1 MQGSPEPRTPRLHE
15 GLPRKQE
22 TSDTHM
28 ATPTPSP
35 STSNGPVTFQR
46 QGDVCVVT
54 IDNPPVNALGVDVR
68 RGLAAAIDAAEAD
81 SGAKAV
87 LIVGA
92 GRNFIAGADIREFGQ
107 APQQPSLPE
116 VCLKIEN
123 CTKPVVAAIHGAAL
137 GGGLEIAL
145 SAHYRLA
152 APTAKLGLPE
162 VALGLL
168 PGSGGT
174 QRTPRLI
181 GVKPALELMLSGRH
195 AGAKEALTLGLVDRL
210 GAEPDARAE
219 GLAYA
224 QELVGAN
231 APVRRTR
238 DAAGLADKE
247 AARAALETARA
258 DTAKKSRGLFSP
270 MKIVEAVEGALT
282 LPFDEGMA
290 LERKLFLQC
299 IDSPQRAGLIHAFFA
314 EREVLK
320 APETRSASPRA
331 LTSAGIVGG
340 GTMGAGIAVAML
352 DAGLPVTMV
361 ERDEPSLARGRAH
374 VEKVYDGLIA
384 KGRMTQEAKAA
395 VMARFSGSTSYDAFA
410 NVDIVVEAVFE
421 EMGVKKAVFA
431 ELDRVCKKGAVL
443 ATNTSYL
450 DIDEIAASISRPQD
464 VVGLHFFSPAN
475 IMKLLEIVVPAKVSA
490 DVVATGFELA
500 KKLKKVPVRA
510 GVCDGFIGNRIL
522 AVYRQAAD
530 HMMEDGASPY
540 DIDAAVRNF
549 GYPMGP
555 FQVSD
560 LAGGDI
566 GWATRKRKA
575 ATRDPQAR
583 YVQVAD
589 RICER
594 GWFGQK
600 TQRGYYL
607 YPEGARTGV
616 PDPEVLAIIDAERV
630 RAGITPRKFT
640 EEEIMRRYMAAMVN
654 EGANVVLQ
662 RIALRP
668 LDVDVTF
675 LYGYGFPRHRG
686 GPMKYA
692 DTVGLAKV
700 LADIR
705 EFAKADPIF
714 WKPSPLLVELVE
726 RGADFASLNQSE

>member
-1 MQGSPEPRTPRLHE
+1 MASPASSTP
-15 GLPRKQE
+15 
-22 TSDTHM
+22 S
-28 ATPTPSP
+28 TPSP
-35 STSNGPVTFQR
+35 VTFR
-46 QGDVCVVT
+46 RDGDLFVVT
-54 IDNPPVNALGVDVR
+54 VDNPPVNALGVDVR
-68 RGLAAAIDAAEAD
+68 RGLVAAIEAAEAD
-81 SGAKAV
+81 GNAAAV

-92 GRNFIAGADIREFGQ
+92 GRNFIAGADIREFGKT
-107 APQQPSLPE
+107 PQPPSLPE
-116 VCLKIEN
+116 VCKRIED
-123 CTKPVVAAIHGAAL
+123 CSKPVLAAIHGAAL

-152 APTAKLGLPE
+152 VPSAKLGLPE
-162 VALGLL
+162 VQLGLI

-174 QRTPRLI
+174 QRAPRLV
-181 GVKPALELMLSGRH
+181 GVKPAIELMLSGRH
-195 AGAKEALTLGLVDRL
+195 AGAKEALSLGLVDRL
-210 GAEPDARAE
+210 GEGADALAE
-219 GLAYA
+219 GMAYA
-224 QELVGAN
+224 KELIAAK

-238 DAAGLADKE
+238 DAHALADKE
-247 AARAALETARA
+247 ASRAALDAARA

-270 MKIVEAVEGALT
+270 MKIVEAVEAALT

-299 IDSPQRAGLIHAFFA
+299 IESPQRAGLIHAFFA

-320 APETRSASPRA
+320 APETKAAKPRP
-331 LTSAGIVGG
+331 LDSAGIVGG
-340 GTMGAGIAVAML
+340 GTMGAGIAVSML
-352 DAGLPVTMV
+352 DAGIPVTMI
-361 ERDEPSLARGRAH
+361 ERDDTQLARGRAN
-374 VEKVYDGLIA
+374 VEKVYDGLIQ

-395 VMARFSGSTSYDAFA
+395 VLARFNGSTSYDALA
-410 NVDIVVEAVFE
+410 KVDIVVEAVFE

-431 ELDRVCKKGAVL
+431 ELDRVCKPGAVI

-450 DIDEIAASISRPQD
+450 DINEIAASISRPQD

-500 KKLKKVPVRA
+500 KKLRKVPVRA

-540 DIDAAVRNF
+540 QIDQAVRDF

-575 ATRDPQAR
+575 ATRDPKAR

-607 YPEGARTGV
+607 YPEGARTGQ
-616 PDPEVLAIIDAERV
+616 PDPEVLAIIDAERQ
-630 RAGITPRKFT
+630 RAGITPRPFT
-640 EEEIMRRYMAAMVN
+640 DEEIIRRYMAAMIN
-654 EGANVVLQ
+654 EGANVVHQ

-705 EFAKADPIF
+705 EFEKQDPVF
-714 WKPSPLLVELVE
+714 WKPSPLLIELVE

>member
-1 MQGSPEPRTPRLHE
+1 MAQTPATSASPVSFT
-15 GLPRKQE
+15 
-22 TSDTHM
+22 
-28 ATPTPSP
+28 
-35 STSNGPVTFQR
+35 R
-46 QGDVCVVT
+46 QADVLVVT

-68 RGLAAAIDAAEAD
+68 RGLAAAIAAAEAD
-81 SGAKAV
+81 GEAKAV

-107 APQQPSLPE
+107 TPQPPSLPE
-116 VCLKIEN
+116 VCAAIEN
-123 CTKPVVAAIHGAAL
+123 CSKPVVAAIQGAAL

-152 APTAKLGLPE
+152 VPSAKLGLPE

-174 QRTPRLI
+174 QRAPRLI
-181 GVKPALELMLSGRH
+181 GAKAALELILSGRH
-195 AGAKEALTLGLVDRL
+195 AGAKEALALGLVDRL
-210 GAEPDARAE
+210 GEGSEALPE

-224 QELVGAN
+224 RELVAAK

-238 DAAGLADKE
+238 DAQALADAE
-247 AARAALETARA
+247 ASRAALEAARA

-270 MKIVEAVEGALT
+270 MKIIEAVEAALT
-282 LPFDEGMA
+282 KPFDEGMA

-320 APETRSASPRA
+320 APETKAAKPRT
-331 LTSAGIVGG
+331 LESAGIIGG

-352 DAGLPVTMV
+352 DAGMPVTMI
-361 ERDEPSLARGRAH
+361 ERDDVQLARGRAN
-374 VEKVYDGLIA
+374 VEKVYDGLVK
-384 KGRMTQEAKAA
+384 KGRMTPEAKDS
-395 VMARFSGSTSYDAFA
+395 VMARFSGSTSYDALA
-410 NVDIVVEAVFE
+410 KADIVVEAVFE
-421 EMGVKKAVFA
+421 DMAVKKAVFA
-431 ELDRVCKKGAVL
+431 ELDRVCKPGAVL

-450 DIDEIAASISRPQD
+450 DIDEIAASISRPGD

-540 DIDAAVRNF
+540 EIDAAVRNF

-575 ATRDPQAR
+575 ATRDPKAR

-607 YPEGARTGV
+607 YPEGARTGQ
-616 PDPEVLAIIDAERV
+616 PDPEVLAIIDAERQ
-630 RAGITPRKFT
+630 RAGITPRSFS
-640 EEEIMRRYMAAMVN
+640 EDEIMRRYMAAMIN
-654 EGANVVLQ
+654 EGANVVHQ

-675 LYGYGFPRHRG
+675 LYGYGFPRFRG

-692 DTVGLAKV
+692 DMVGLPKV
-700 LADIR
+700 LADIQ
-705 EFAKADPIF
+705 EFAKQDPVF

>member
-1 MQGSPEPRTPRLHE
+1 
-15 GLPRKQE
+15 
-22 TSDTHM
+22 M
-28 ATPTPSP
+28 ATTDTLPASD
-35 STSNGPVTFQR
+35 SVSFQR
-46 QGDVCVVT
+46 QADVLVVT
-54 IDNPPVNALGVDVR
+54 IANPPVNALGVDVR
-68 RGLAAAIDAAEAD
+68 RGLIAAIDAAEAD
-81 SGAKAV
+81 GAVAAV

-92 GRNFIAGADIREFGQ
+92 GRNFIAGADIREFGK
-107 APQQPSLPE
+107 PPLPPSLPE
-116 VCLKIEN
+116 VCSRIEN
-123 CTKPVVAAIHGAAL
+123 CSKPVLAAIHGAAL

-152 APTAKLGLPE
+152 VPSAKLGLPE
-162 VALGLL
+162 VQLGLM

-174 QRTPRLI
+174 QRAPRLI
-181 GVKPALELMLSGRH
+181 GVKAALDLMLSGRH
-195 AGAKEALTLGLVDRL
+195 AGAKEALALGLIDRL
-210 GAEPDARAE
+210 GEGADAQPE

-224 QELVGAN
+224 KELVAAK

-238 DAAGLADKE
+238 DANALAE
-247 AARAALETARA
+247 PETQRAALEAARA

-270 MKIVEAVEGALT
+270 MKIIEAVEAALA
-282 LPFDEGMA
+282 LPFDEGMV

-299 IDSPQRAGLIHAFFA
+299 IESPQRAGLIHAFFA

-320 APETRSASPRA
+320 APETKAAKPRPIE
-331 LTSAGIVGG
+331 SCGIVGG

-352 DAGLPVTMV
+352 DAGLPVTMI

-374 VEKVYDGLIA
+374 VEKVYDGLIQ
-384 KGRMTQEAKAA
+384 KGRMTAEAKAA
-395 VMARFSGSTSYDAFA
+395 VMVRFSGATTYDALA
-410 NVDIVVEAVFE
+410 DVDLVVEAVFE
-421 EMGVKKAVFA
+421 DMAVKKAVFA

-450 DIDEIAASISRPQD
+450 DIDEIAASISRPAD
-464 VVGLHFFSPAN
+464 VLGLHFFSPAN

-500 KKLKKVPVRA
+500 KKLKKTPVRA

-540 DIDAAVRNF
+540 QIDKAVRDF

-575 ATRDPQAR
+575 ATRDPKAR
-583 YVQVAD
+583 YVQIAD

-600 TQRGYYL
+600 TGRGYYL
-607 YPEGARTGV
+607 YPEGARTGT
-616 PDPEVLAIIDAERV
+616 PDPEVEAIIDAERQ
-630 RAGITPRKFT
+630 RAGVTPRKFSD
-640 EEEIMRRYMAAMVN
+640 EEIMRRYMAAMIN
-654 EGANVVLQ
+654 EGANVVHQ

-705 EFAKADPIF
+705 EFAKDDPLF
-714 WKPSPLLVELVE
+714 WQPSPLLVELVE